1 MLFIVALFPLTF
13 ANFLSIFTDIG
24 RGLDALMLLGLLGSY
39 ALIFHVYIRN
49 QETQRQITDLVRKV
63 AIRLDSVETKKQIT
77 KTVKKK

>member
-1 MLFIVALFPLTF
+1 
-13 ANFLSIFTDIG
+13 
-24 RGLDALMLLGLLGSY
+24 MLLGLLGSY